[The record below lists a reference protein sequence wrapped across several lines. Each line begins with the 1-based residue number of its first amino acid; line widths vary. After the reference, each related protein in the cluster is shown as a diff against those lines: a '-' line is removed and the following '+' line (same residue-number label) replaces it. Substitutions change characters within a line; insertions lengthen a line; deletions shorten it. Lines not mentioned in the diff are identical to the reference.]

1 MSETPQEASLPPENG
16 AGLRAILALIE
27 QLDAP
32 SSPKPK
38 VYPTSRLTFEKR
50 GRK

>member
-1 MSETPQEASLPPENG
+1 MIEPSPPAENG
-16 AGLRAILALIE
+16 AGLREILALIE
-27 QLDAP
+27 QFEAP
-32 SSPKPK
+32 AGPKPK